1 MYKEVYHS
9 FVDSDENIWKQNIQS
24 LLGELIMMQVCHAIL
39 LYIHSKIIR
48 NMQVKQMRFLS
59 VLSNKHNK
67 FVVL

>member
-1 MYKEVYHS
+1 
-9 FVDSDENIWKQNIQS
+9 
-24 LLGELIMMQVCHAIL
+24 MMQVCHAIL

-48 NMQVKQMRFLS
+48 NMQVKQMRFLR